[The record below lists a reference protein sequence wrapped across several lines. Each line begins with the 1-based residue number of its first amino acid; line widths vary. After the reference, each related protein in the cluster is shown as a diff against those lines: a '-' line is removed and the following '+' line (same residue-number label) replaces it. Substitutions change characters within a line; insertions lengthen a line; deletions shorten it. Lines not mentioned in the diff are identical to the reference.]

1 MMALVMESTERGLD
15 QALQLA
21 DGALDGCLN
30 RGRIVG
36 DSDRLA
42 TGETRFHHAA
52 LVVTPALAAVLVAEV
67 DFHPRD
73 ALLVSAE
80 RGCDDGADII
90 GERFASFDVVIRV
103 DLNLHATG
111 RTRGGR

>member
-1 MMALVMESTERGLD
+1 MLTLVVKSAERGLD

-73 ALLVSAE
+73 ALFVSAE
-80 RGCDDGADII
+80 RGCDDVADMI
-90 GERFASFDVVIRV
+90 GERLASFDVVICV
-103 DLNLHATG
+103 DLNLPATG
-111 RTRGGR
+111 RTRDGR

>member
-1 MMALVMESTERGLD
+1 MLTLVVKSAERGLD

-21 DGALDGCLN
+21 DGAID
-30 RGRIVG
+30 RRFYRSRIVG
-36 DSDRLA
+36 DGNRLA
-42 TGETRFHHAA
+42 AGETRFHYAA
-52 LVVTPALAAVLVAEV
+52 LVVTAALAAVLVAEV

>member
-1 MMALVMESTERGLD
+1 MMALVMESAERGLD

-30 RGRIVG
+30 RGRTVG

-52 LVVTPALAAVLVAEV
+52 LVVTAALAAVLVAEV
-67 DFHPRD
+67 DFHSRD

-80 RGCDDGADII
+80 RGCDDGAPSAP
-90 GERFASFDVVIRV
+90 GE
-103 DLNLHATG
+103 ATLANAVPAPALG
-111 RTRGGR
+111 ATAGVGG